1 MKLKV
6 DQYKVY
12 NKGRVHKVIVF
23 PRMEAAWAYDDNPED
38 DQLMLDGSME
48 FYQQIHHALAALIAD
63 PSLIIYF
70 PIKHK
75 EETRF
80 GGQMTYDAV
89 LLRPEL
95 QFRRSEWRDIKSKL
109 DKKHWVGKYT
119 IRHNEKKLN
128 DLWEKEEARKPWF
141 YSRTNVKEELLGD
154 TIFLVLPRVACL
166 DYHSHITFAMNV
178 YDSRDEYAMYAGI
191 GYISPKKMVDEYQNK
206 QNAEVP
212 D

>member
-1 MKLKV
+1 MTEPVIYKCYITTERRDIMKLKV

-23 PRMEAAWAYDDNPED
+23 PRMDAAWAYDDNPED

-70 PIKHK
+70 PIKHPK
-75 EETRF
+75 ETRF

-95 QFRRSEWRDIKSKL
+95 QFRRSEWYDIKSKL

-128 DLWEKEEARKPWF
+128 NIQNLNLSGAHQ
-141 YSRTNVKEELLGD
+141 ELNSQD
-154 TIFLVLPRVACL
+154 
-166 DYHSHITFAMNV
+166 
-178 YDSRDEYAMYAGI
+178 
-191 GYISPKKMVDEYQNK
+191 K
-206 QNAEVP
+206 QVN
-212 D
+212 